1 MRSNRRLPS
10 PRLLLSESEP
20 SPRVSGAAL
29 TGLRILVGLEWLYNV
44 AWKTPPD
51 FGENSGGGLYEFT
64 RAAVEHP
71 VFPPFSWLV
80 EHLVLP
86 NFVLFGWL
94 TLVVETVLA
103 VLLLTGTLVR
113 VAALLG
119 IGQSLAICF
128 SVAEAPNEWPWSY
141 FMMIGIH
148 VVLLCTWSTR
158 YFAVDE
164 VRAQSHLGSGPRA
177 AAALLRAWGII
188 LAVLGVAALIV
199 SFQTDRWASIGGLVG
214 YEDLEVGLGTY
225 NLAGALAILVV
236 AACALAGASLGRRE
250 LALAGAVLAFL
261 AAASIYLQSG
271 RTDVWLGGTNT
282 TAAVF
287 LCAALVGAATGPVL
301 GQTPRLGRS
310 APKLLR
316 GRRY

>member
-1 MRSNRRLPS
+1 MRSNRRVPS
-10 PRLLLSESEP
+10 PRPLLSESEP

-29 TGLRILVGLEWLYNV
+29 TGLRVLVGLEWLYNV

-51 FGENSGGGLYEFT
+51 FGRDSGGGLYGFT
-64 RAAVEHP
+64 GAAVEHP

-86 NFVLFGWL
+86 NFLVFAWL

-113 VAALLG
+113 IAALLG

-141 FMMIGIH
+141 FMLIGIH

-164 VRAQSHLGSGPRA
+164 VRAQAHRGSGPRA
-177 AAALLRAWGII
+177 AAALLRTWGII
-188 LAVLGVAALIV
+188 LALLGVAAVIA
-199 SFQTDRWASIGGLVG
+199 SFQTDRWASLGGVVG

-225 NLAGALAILVV
+225 NLAGALAVLVV
-236 AACALAGASLGRRE
+236 AACALAGGTLGRRA
-250 LALAGAVLAFL
+250 LALAAAVLAFL
-261 AAASIYLQSG
+261 AAATIYIQSG

-282 TAAVF
+282 SAAVF
-287 LCAALVGAATGPVL
+287 LCAALVSAATGRWLGHSRL
-301 GQTPRLGRS
+301 GQTTAKLTGR
-310 APKLLR
+310 A
-316 GRRY
+316 RY

>member
-1 MRSNRRLPS
+1 M
-10 PRLLLSESEP
+10 
-20 SPRVSGAAL
+20 SGAAL

-51 FGENSGGGLYEFT
+51 FGENSGGGLYGFT

-141 FMMIGIH
+141 FMLIGIH

-164 VRAQSHLGSGPRA
+164 VRAQSHLGSGPGA
-177 AAALLRAWGII
+177 AAALLRTWGII
-188 LAVLGVAALIV
+188 LALLGVAALIA

-225 NLAGALAILVV
+225 NLAGALAVLVV
-236 AACALAGASLGRRE
+236 AACALAGAILRRRE
-250 LALAGAVLAFL
+250 LAFAGAVLAGA

-282 TAAVF
+282 SAAVF

-301 GQTPRLGRS
+301 DRTPRLGRS

-316 GRRY
+316 RRRY